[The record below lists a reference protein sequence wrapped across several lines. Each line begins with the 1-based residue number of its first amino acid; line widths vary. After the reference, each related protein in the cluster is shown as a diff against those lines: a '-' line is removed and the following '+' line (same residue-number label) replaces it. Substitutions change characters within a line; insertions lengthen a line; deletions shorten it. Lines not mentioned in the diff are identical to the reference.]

1 MKTGNFD
8 ALVLKSIN
16 FKDSDKILTLLSK
29 DLGRISAKARGIR
42 KINSKRLSFLDT
54 LNYVRVGLVGEG
66 DLKTV
71 TEAKLVYSF
80 PNLKKDLDR
89 LNSAYYFIEILNK
102 LIHES
107 DEDSEVFDLVVK
119 CLKRLDEVKYNDTR
133 VENYFELRLLEYL
146 GYSLDFEKCCNCHKI
161 LNFELNY
168 SFNYESGGIEC
179 FECQISVN
187 YLKPEALK
195 AILYLKGLY
204 KSDDLEFTE
213 LDTILKFYINDL
225 IGGVPKSKKYLDF
238 SFSA

>member
-1 MKTGNFD
+1 MKIGNFD

-16 FKDSDKILTLLSK
+16 FKDSDKILTLLTK
-29 DLGRISAKARGIR
+29 DLGRVSAKAKGIR

-54 LNYVRVGLVGEG
+54 LNYVRLGLVGDG
-66 DLKTV
+66 DLKTI
-71 TEAKLVYSF
+71 TEAKLVHSF

-107 DEDSEVFDLVVK
+107 DENSEIFELVVK
-119 CLKRLDEVKYNDTR
+119 CLKRLDEIKYNDSR

-146 GYSLDFEKCCNCHKI
+146 GYSLDFEKCCSCQKI
-161 LNFELNY
+161 LNFDLTY
-168 SFNYESGGIEC
+168 SFNYESGGLEC
-179 FECQISVN
+179 SECQTSLN
-187 YLKPEALK
+187 YLKLESLK

-204 KSDDLEFTE
+204 KGDDLDFTQI
-213 LDTILKFYINDL
+213 DIILKFYINDL